1 MANCDQPAAQFSG
14 VVDLAVIDKPYGF
27 ILVAQ
32 GLMSAFQVNDAEP
45 CGRKADP
52 LPHIDP
58 FIVRTAMLRKIGHL
72 PQR

>member
-52 LPHIDP
+52 IPRINPL
-58 FIVRTAMLRKIGHL
+58 VVGSTMLQKISHS
-72 PQR
+72 PQL